1 MFIWTWL
8 VGRVG
13 QMAAGAIGVGLLIAT
28 VTASGALVVSWI
40 RSGANAEWMQEI
52 NQASTKATAEEKARA
67 QASEKAAQ
75 AERDKAQADRQA
87 ALDRAHALEQQLQAM
102 KDDPV
107 ALPQSIVGTLNK

>member
-13 QMAAGAIGVGLLIAT
+13 QLAAGAIGVGLLIAT
-28 VTASGALVVSWI
+28 ITASGALVVSWI

-52 NQASTKATAEEKARA
+52 NQASAKATAEEKARTA
-67 QASEKAAQ
+67 ASEKAAQ
-75 AERDKAQADRQA
+75 TERDKAQADRQA
-87 ALDRAHALEQQLQAM
+87 ALDRAHALEMQLQAM

-107 ALPQSIVGTLNK
+107 VFPQDLARSLRK